1 MLQQLYY
8 MKQYFGAKYLSFT
21 MHRSIEKKY
30 SGDHSV
36 LYGVHCTFIQLQSC
50 NCSEYTIII

>member
-1 MLQQLYY
+1 